1 MTIVLHEKP
10 PPLRS
15 VCCEAVTSGH
25 FVQRLEA
32 ERLRLSRHPS
42 CLPTQLRFQQSLY
55 VDGLARERVPM
66 RTGSG
71 IYDEYR
77 YVFLRIKR

>member
-1 MTIVLHEKP
+1 VALLT
-10 PPLRS
+10 
-15 VCCEAVTSGH
+15 
-25 FVQRLEA
+25 
-32 ERLRLSRHPS
+32 
-42 CLPTQLRFQQSLY
+42 LPQSLFY

-77 YVFLRIKR
+77 YVFLRIER